1 MNYLYN
7 DSDTKEEIILKKVQG
22 NSLTSNKINKND
34 IIVEGIDDIKVN
46 IASCC
51 NPIPGDKIVGYITKG
66 YGINIHKCDCPNVF
80 ELHERLID
88 VRWNEVIQN
97 KYSCIILVSASNDTN
112 VLLDIISKTSNKDIK
127 IQSINSLNSKECF
140 MYELKVLI
148 KNVDELNDFM
158 NEIMTIPHIVKVE
171 RIIK

>member
-1 MNYLYN
+1 M
-7 DSDTKEEIILKKVQG
+7 
-22 NSLTSNKINKND
+22 
-34 IIVEGIDDIKVN
+34 
-46 IASCC
+46 
-51 NPIPGDKIVGYITKG
+51 
-66 YGINIHKCDCPNVF
+66 
-80 ELHERLID
+80 ID